1 MKQGKFSSPIKALIK
16 IISISLFCS
25 LSYMISG
32 QVQVNEEGFEY
43 FEYQDGDTTY
53 MMKKYFLVVYTSGP
67 NRNQSKEETSKLQS
81 AHLAHQGKMA
91 EDKKLCLAGPMGDD
105 GEWRGILILNVPNEK
120 EAKDLIDNDPMVKA
134 GRLEYILKPWWGAI
148 GTALY

>member
-1 MKQGKFSSPIKALIK
+1 MKQGKFSSPIKGLIK

-25 LSYMISG
+25 LSHMISG

-67 NRNQSKEETSKLQS
+67 NRNQS
-81 AHLAHQGKMA
+81 
-91 EDKKLCLAGPMGDD
+91 
-105 GEWRGILILNVPNEK
+105 
-120 EAKDLIDNDPMVKA
+120 
-134 GRLEYILKPWWGAI
+134 
-148 GTALY
+148 